1 MKKVLSLFVVMTMML
16 CLMSVMAF
24 AQAATIIDGPTTI
37 YPDSTPN
44 PYGATIYDSEGHIL
58 YDPSTAN
65 QAYSGPV
72 SVTKHPT
79 GETVE
84 RGGKATFVAHAAGA
98 TSVTWRL
105 VSSDGQEV
113 IYAAAAPDYFG
124 GLGVWGASTDS
135 LTLSNIPDNLN
146 GWLAEAMFTGEGG
159 PVFSWGARITVNGS
173 SANGTTTDRDPTG
186 RLVEGVT
193 GNGSAPV
200 ISEQPK
206 GAELTSGKSTTLSV
220 TAGTNDGGTL
230 RYQWY
235 VSASDDN
242 TKGQA
247 IAGAT
252 SASYTPGEIQG
263 TRYYYAGVWSERD
276 GAKSDTVFSSTAAVT
291 YTSVTA
297 SPAPGGNT
305 GTSSNA
311 PTPASTANANGANGT
326 TGVTGN
332 NNGTVDS
339 PNDQTIVPAP
349 EEQQTGTEGSA
360 QTPAPTVAEPMRS
373 TNESGSSLPV
383 VLGAIAAVALAA
395 GVGLLVLRRNSG
407 Q

>member
-16 CLMSVMAF
+16 CAMSVVAF

-72 SVTKHPT
+72 SVTKNPT

-113 IYAAAAPDYFG
+113 IYAAAAPDYFS

-159 PVFSWGARITVNGS
+159 PVFSWGARITVKGS
-173 SANGTTTDRDPTG
+173 SANGTTTDLDPTG
-186 RLVEGVT
+186 RLVAGVT
-193 GNGSAPV
+193 GSGSSPV

-220 TAGTNDGGTL
+220 TAGTNDGGKL
-230 RYQWY
+230 CYQWY

-276 GAKSDTVFSSTAAVT
+276 GVKSDTVYSNTAAVT

-297 SPAPGGNT
+297 SPAPGSTATGN
-305 GTSSNA
+305 S
-311 PTPASTANANGANGT
+311 PTPASTANANGANGN
-326 TGVTGN
+326 TGVSSN
-332 NNGTVDS
+332 NNGTVDAQ
-339 PNDQTIVPAP
+339 NDPTIVPAP

-360 QTPAPTVAEPMRS
+360 PSPSPTVAEPIRS
-373 TNESGSSLPV
+373 SSESGSSLPV

-407 Q
+407 S